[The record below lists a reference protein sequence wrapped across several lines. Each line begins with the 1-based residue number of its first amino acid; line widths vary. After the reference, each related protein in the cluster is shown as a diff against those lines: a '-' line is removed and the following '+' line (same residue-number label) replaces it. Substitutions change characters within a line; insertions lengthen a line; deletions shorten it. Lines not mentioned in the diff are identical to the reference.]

1 MAGGKE
7 TPRQKMIGM
16 MYLVLTA
23 LLALN
28 VSKQVLDAFVA
39 IEENMQKAAI
49 NHLERGDGAKR
60 SLSGELT
67 VAEKDKEDPT
77 KVKAQKIKYFLDVMN
92 KIDAETGKFIEMV
105 DGIKKDILTKSGE
118 DLTAGD
124 KDASKILW
132 VDYNKKEPIRPAR
145 MNLAAVQ
152 AKDQYDIPMHELV
165 GEEPMTPKADGA
177 GMKLWKA
184 YNDYRLNIVK
194 LLGTYTVG
202 GKTWSIN
209 PTAINKFK
217 DFNDLTKQVE
227 AMIDKSQCNKNDDKG
242 KLRDLYIEL
251 TKPEMVMAGG
261 EGEEQKEWPWIGKT
275 FDHAPLVAALASLT
289 SLQVEVL
296 AARASAFEHIK
307 SRVSTGEFSFNS
319 IEGFAV
325 GPTMVTKGDE
335 AELKVMMAAFDT
347 DNQPVITGGGSW
359 SVANGQG
366 TMKIPTNSIGDKNM
380 SGTVKIRKKSGDWAE
395 KPWTYTV
402 KVIEPT
408 GSISLPDM
416 QILYKNYNNNVQAVA
431 SGFDKTD
438 LKITSGSATKTTK
451 GSNNW
456 VIFPTGGTSLT
467 LAVVGTNSITKKS
480 ATLNSVT
487 YKVKPLPDP
496 EVLLGGKYDGSS
508 VNKAV
513 TNIQVKY
520 GPEITLVGVTFPI
533 QSWRLLANGRE
544 ATGTGSDLNAAAVNM
559 MKQSSG
565 KYVTLVVK
573 YKKPDKTIK
582 DKSATF
588 KVN

>member
-60 SLSGELT
+60 SLSGELA

-77 KVKAQKIKYFLDVMN
+77 KVKAKKIKYFLDVMN
-92 KIDAETGKFIEMV
+92 KIDAETGKFIELV
-105 DGIKKDILTKSGE
+105 DGIKKEILTKSGE
-118 DLTAGD
+118 DLSIGD
-124 KDASKILW
+124 KDAAKILW

-152 AKDQYDIPMHELV
+152 AKDQYDVPMDELV
-165 GEEPMTPKADGA
+165 GSEPMTPDAGKS

-184 YNDYRLNIVK
+184 YNDYRSNLVK
-194 LLGTYTVG
+194 LVGTYTVN
-202 GKTWSIN
+202 GKDWTIN
-209 PTAINKFK
+209 PTAINNYK

-227 AMIDKSQCNKNDDKG
+227 AMIEKSNCNKKEDKG

-251 TKPEMVMAGG
+251 TKPEKVMAGG

-275 FDHAPLVAALASLT
+275 FDHAPLVAAIASLT

-296 AARASAFEHIK
+296 GARASAFEHIK

-325 GPTMVTKGDE
+325 GPTMVTQGDE

-347 DNQPVITGGGSW
+347 DNQPVISGGNFT
-359 SVANGQG
+359 VNNGQG
-366 TMKIPTNSIGDKNM
+366 IMKIPTSGIGDKTM

-395 KPWTYTV
+395 KPWKYTV
-402 KVIEPT
+402 KVIEPA

-416 QILYKNYNNNVQAVA
+416 QILYKNYKNNVQAVA
-431 SGFDKTD
+431 SGYDKTD
-438 LKITSGSATKTTK
+438 LVILEGSASKTSNGSNKWIITPNSGSK
-451 GSNNW
+451 
-456 VIFPTGGTSLT
+456 LT
-467 LAVVGTNSITKKS
+467 LAVKGTNSITNKS
-480 ATLNSVT
+480 SVLNKVT

-496 EVLLGGKYDGSS
+496 EVYFNGQADGGS
-508 VNKAV
+508 VTKNS
-513 TNIQVKY
+513 TSFMVKY
-520 GPEITLVGVTFPI
+520 NPEVTLTGVTFPI
-533 QSWRLLANGRE
+533 SGWTLVALGRQI
-544 ATGTGSDLNAAAVNM
+544 TGTGKELNAQAINIL
-559 MKQSSG
+559 KQSSG
-565 KYVTLVVK
+565 NMVTLQVT
-573 YKKPDKTIK
+573 YQKPDKTVKKATGLFKIK
-582 DKSATF
+582 
-588 KVN
+588 

>member
-28 VSKQVLDAFVA
+28 VSKAILDAFVA

-366 TMKIPTNSIGDKNM
+366 TMKIQTGSIGDKKM

>member
-60 SLSGELT
+60 SLSGELA

-77 KVKAQKIKYFLDVMN
+77 KVKAKKIKYFLDVMN
-92 KIDAETGKFIEMV
+92 KIDAETGKFIELV
-105 DGIKKDILTKSGE
+105 DGIKKEILTKSGE
-118 DLTAGD
+118 DLSIGD

-152 AKDQYDIPMHELV
+152 AKDQYDVPMDELV
-165 GEEPMTPKADGA
+165 GPEPMTPEAGKS

-184 YNDYRLNIVK
+184 YNDYRSNLVK
-194 LLGTYTVG
+194 LVGTYTVN
-202 GKTWSIN
+202 GKDWTIN
-209 PTAINKFK
+209 PTAINNYK

-227 AMIDKSQCNKNDDKG
+227 AMIEKSNCNKKEDKG

-251 TKPEMVMAGG
+251 TKPEKVMAGG

-275 FDHAPLVAALASLT
+275 FDHAPLVAAIASLT

-296 AARASAFEHIK
+296 GARASAFEHIK

-325 GPTMVTKGDE
+325 GPTMVTKGEE

-347 DNQPVITGGGSW
+347 DNQPVITGGGNW
-359 SVANGQG
+359 TVANGQG
-366 TMKIPTNSIGDKNM
+366 TMKLTTTAIGEKKM

-395 KPWTYTV
+395 KPWSYTV
-402 KVIEPT
+402 KVIQPT
-408 GSISLPDM
+408 GTVFLPEM
-416 QILYKNYNNNVQAVA
+416 NVLYKGYDNKMKGVA
-431 SGFDKTD
+431 SGYDKTD
-438 LKITSGSATKTTK
+438 LK
-451 GSNNW
+451 
-456 VIFPTGGTSLT
+456 PGTAGLSLT
-467 LAVVGTNSITKKS
+467 KSGDQWIARPSNSLKECKVFIYGQSSITKKS
-480 ATLNSVT
+480 AKVGEETFRVKSLPNAPATLSGESDNGKATANSEFIRVEYT
-487 YKVKPLPDP
+487 DSPLKANFTVREWVLEVKGIEKKGTGTKLSSDAKSLIAKAP
-496 EVLLGGKYDGSS
+496 KGSS
-508 VNKAV
+508 V
-513 TNIQVKY
+513 ILQVNY
-520 GPEITLVGVTFPI
+520 VG
-533 QSWRLLANGRE
+533 
-544 ATGTGSDLNAAAVNM
+544 
-559 MKQSSG
+559 
-565 KYVTLVVK
+565 
-573 YKKPDKTIK
+573 PDKISKWTSIRLK
-582 DKSATF
+582 KQ
-588 KVN
+588 

>member
-77 KVKAQKIKYFLDVMN
+77 KVKAQKIKYFMDVMN
-92 KIDAETGKFIEMV
+92 KIDVETGKFIEMV

-118 DLTAGD
+118 DMSVGD

-132 VDYNKKEPIRPAR
+132 VDYNKKEPIRPSR

-209 PTAINKFK
+209 PVAINKFK

-227 AMIDKSQCNKNDDKG
+227 AMIEKSQCNKNDDKG

-275 FDHAPLVAALASLT
+275 FDHAPLVAAIASLT
-289 SLQVEVL
+289 SLQVEIL

-347 DNQPVITGGGSW
+347 DNQPVISGGGNW
-359 SVANGQG
+359 TVANGQG
-366 TMKIPTNSIGDKNM
+366 TMKIATSGIGDKTI

-395 KPWTYTV
+395 KPWKYTV

-416 QILYKNYNNNVQAVA
+416 QILYKNYSNNVQAVA

-438 LKITSGSATKTTK
+438 LKITSGTATKTTK

-456 VIFPTGGTSLT
+456 VIFPTGGNSLT

-496 EVLLGGKYDGSS
+496 GVYLGGKKNTES
-508 VNKAV
+508 VNKNV
-513 TNIQVKY
+513 TSIQVKY
-520 GPEITLVGVTFPI
+520 GSEITLTGVTFPI
-533 QSWRLLANGRE
+533 SGWTLIANGRE
-544 ATGTGSDLNAAAVNM
+544 TSGTGTELNAQAINM

-565 KYVTLVVK
+565 KYVTLVVN
-573 YKKPDKTIK
+573 YKKPDKTVTK
-582 DKSATF
+582 GSGTF